1 MSAMAL
7 PARQCDRCGA
17 RLARHNHSTR
27 CAPCTS
33 RDLREPPAVPRE
45 FWDAPAMR
53 NALATWHMGRVI
65 HEYRHHPWHGQV
77 LRQSVMG
84 NWFGL
89 TQTQLSRIENGR
101 APEEMS
107 KLIRWA
113 TLLRIPPEMLW
124 FKMPGVSGLPLAE
137 APSVTGQRGSGLA
150 RPAVSPGWPFSQG
163 PGTARTIELLDE
175 QVRSLA
181 RDYLTMAPL
190 PVIQEA
196 AEISRTIYGMLT
208 QRQRL
213 RDARELHIIAAK
225 VHAFLSWA
233 ASDLGRLPAAA
244 AHGQTALALAEEADH
259 PGTAALALCALSK
272 TAFWGSQPR
281 AAAEFA
287 RRGVESSPANTTRV
301 LLSCQVAD
309 AAPAATGVAAISAA
323 HDALDAAM
331 VDDDLS
337 GVFGCGPTRVINY
350 SIGVYLKAGDP
361 EGALRVAGQAT
372 SQSPGEQ
379 VGYGTF
385 AQIGIG
391 RARARL
397 IQHDLPGAAREAA
410 PVLELPPERR
420 LITMTGKLME
430 LAAACE
436 AAAMVGAGADAVV
449 FAGDIR
455 AYCKQTAAPALAAKG
470 TL

>member
-1 MSAMAL
+1 
-7 PARQCDRCGA
+7 
-17 RLARHNHSTR
+17 
-27 CAPCTS
+27 
-33 RDLREPPAVPRE
+33 
-45 FWDAPAMR
+45 MR

-65 HEYRHHPWHGQV
+65 REYRHHPWHGQV
-77 LRQSVMG
+77 LKQSVVG

-113 TLLRIPPEMLW
+113 KLLGIPPELLW
-124 FKMPGVSGLPLAE
+124 FKMPGDGSMPPAE
-137 APSVTGQRGSGLA
+137 APTVAGQRAGGLA
-150 RPAVSPGWPFSQG
+150 KPAAPQGWPSNMKDVDRALGEVAGHTNQFSQCST
-163 PGTARTIELLDE
+163 TARTIELLDE
-175 QVRSLA
+175 QVRCLA

-196 AEISRTIYGMLT
+196 AGISRRIHGMLT

-225 VHAFLSWA
+225 VHALLSWA
-233 ASDLGRLPAAA
+233 AGDLGRLPVAAV
-244 AHGQTALALAEEADH
+244 HGQTALALAEEADH

-272 TAFWGSQPR
+272 TAFWGSQAR
-281 AAAEFA
+281 AAAELA
-287 RRGVESSPANTTRV
+287 QRGFESSPANTTRA

-309 AAPAATGVAAISAA
+309 AAPAAMGVAAINAA
-323 HDALDAAM
+323 HDALDTAA
-331 VDDDLS
+331 VDDELS

-350 SIGVYLKAGDP
+350 SIGAYLKAGDP
-361 EGALRVAGQAT
+361 EGALKVAEQAT
-372 SQSPGEQ
+372 GQSPGEQ

-397 IQHDLPGAAREAA
+397 IQRDLPGAAREAA
-410 PVLELPPERR
+410 PVLALPPERR
-420 LITMTGKLME
+420 LVTLTGKLME

-455 AYCKQTAAPALAAKG
+455 AYCSRPSRPR
-470 TL
+470 

>member
-1 MSAMAL
+1 
-7 PARQCDRCGA
+7 
-17 RLARHNHSTR
+17 
-27 CAPCTS
+27 
-33 RDLREPPAVPRE
+33 V
-45 FWDAPAMR
+45 
-53 NALATWHMGRVI
+53 
-65 HEYRHHPWHGQV
+65 
-77 LRQSVMG
+77 G

-101 APEEMS
+101 SPEEMS

-113 TLLRIPPEMLW
+113 TLLGIPPELLW
-124 FKMPGVSGLPLAE
+124 FKMPADGSMPATEVAIVAGQGPDGL
-137 APSVTGQRGSGLA
+137 V
-150 RPAVSPGWPFSQG
+150 RPAGPQGWPSNMADVGRALDEVAGRAIQFSQSST
-163 PGTARTIELLDE
+163 TARTIELLDE

-196 AEISRTIYGMLT
+196 VGISRWIHDMLT

-233 ASDLGRLPAAA
+233 ASDLGRFPAAA

-272 TAFWGSQPR
+272 TAFWNSQPR
-281 AAAEFA
+281 TAAELA
-287 RRGVESSPANTTRV
+287 QRGFESSPANTTRA

-309 AAPAATGVAAISAA
+309 AAPAAAGVAAINAA
-323 HDALDAAM
+323 HDALGTAA
-331 VDDDLS
+331 VDDELS

-350 SIGVYLKAGDP
+350 SIGAYLKAGDP

-397 IQHDLPGAAREAA
+397 IQRDLPGAAREVA
-410 PVLELPPERR
+410 PVLALPPERR
-420 LITMTGKLME
+420 LVTLTGKLME

-436 AAAMVGAGADAVV
+436 AAVMAGAGADAVV

-455 AYCKQTAAPALAAKG
+455 AYCKQTAAPALATKG
-470 TL
+470 AQ